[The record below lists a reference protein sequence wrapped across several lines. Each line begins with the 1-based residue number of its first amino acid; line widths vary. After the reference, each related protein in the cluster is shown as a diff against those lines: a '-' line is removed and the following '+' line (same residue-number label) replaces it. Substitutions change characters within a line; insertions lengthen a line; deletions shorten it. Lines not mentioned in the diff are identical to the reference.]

1 MWRDEAFYDPEQE
14 LLDHGPHF
22 HAFLSLY
29 IELVVSRLSFP
40 SLFSVPDRIVRE
52 GQISEYQAQKVWP
65 IPIVC
70 MGDLHR
76 RNYP

>member
-1 MWRDEAFYDPEQE
+1 MWRDEAFCDPEQE

-40 SLFSVPDRIVRE
+40 SLFSVSVRTVRA
-52 GQISEYQAQKVWP
+52 GQLFEYQAQEEWP